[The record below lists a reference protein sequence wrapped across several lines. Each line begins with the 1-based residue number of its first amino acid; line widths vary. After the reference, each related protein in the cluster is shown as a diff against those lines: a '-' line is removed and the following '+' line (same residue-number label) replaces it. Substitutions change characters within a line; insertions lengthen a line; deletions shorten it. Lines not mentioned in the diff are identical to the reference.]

1 MNIAQLLPYCLRHEN
16 IARVEDKV
24 LLVGN
29 RQLLPFCRKDHVC
42 RCAEDSAE
50 AIRSMITQGGGQL
63 ETALQTLV
71 LEARLHGHDQQRLE
85 AVCTML
91 SRARKT
97 NSAVKRELDFLLPVI
112 LSLPENDFACSVEEI
127 VHARLE
133 HYDRIYLS
141 LAERG
146 SRLIN
151 DGDGILTTCFPEHSF
166 FLSLA
171 LARRDGRKFTVYS
184 QETRPYLQGAHLTA
198 PSLAEMGYDHYLIC
212 DNMAAS
218 VVREKRGGIYLTA
231 SDRATGRRWVINKV
245 GTLQSA
251 IVCRAFGIGYYAF
264 SMGLDDSIPV
274 LDSFPVEY
282 RSADE
287 VKRCQ
292 NQDITGVDVRALY
305 PAFDIISPEYVTGII
320 TSEGVI

>member
-1 MNIAQLLPYCLRHEN
+1 MNIAQLLPSCLRHEN

-29 RQLLPFCRKDHVC
+29 RQLLPFCRKEHVC

-71 LEARLHGHDQQRLE
+71 LEARLHGRDPQRLE
-85 AVCTML
+85 AVCIML
-91 SRARKT
+91 SQARKT
-97 NSAVKRELDFLLPVI
+97 NSAVKRELDALRPVI
-112 LSLPENDFACSVEEI
+112 LSLPEKGFACSVEEI
-127 VHARLE
+127 VQARLE

-151 DGDGILTTCFPEHSF
+151 DGDGILTTCSPEHSF

-212 DNMAAS
+212 DNMTAS
-218 VVREKRGGIYLTA
+218 VVREKRVSIYLTA
-231 SDRATGRRWVINKV
+231 SDRATGKRWVINKV

-251 IVCRAFGIGYYAF
+251 IVCRASGIGYYAF

-282 RSADE
+282 RSAEE
-287 VKRCQ
+287 VKKCQ
-292 NQDITGVDVRALY
+292 NQDITGKDVRALY